1 MEIKASI
8 DRLTPMRTGSG
19 TKIDTHSFVVVEI
32 ADSTSSLPKFSQWLI
47 CMIDQQ

>member
-8 DRLTPMRTGSG
+8 DRITPMRTGSG
-19 TKIDTHSFVVVEI
+19 TKIGTHVVGI
-32 ADSTSSLPKFSQWLI
+32 ADTSSLPKFSQWLI